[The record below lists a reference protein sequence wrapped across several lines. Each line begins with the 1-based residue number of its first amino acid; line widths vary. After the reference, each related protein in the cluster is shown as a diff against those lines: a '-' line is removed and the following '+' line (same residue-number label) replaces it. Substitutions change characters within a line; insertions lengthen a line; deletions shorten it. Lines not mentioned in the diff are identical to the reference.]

1 MGRQV
6 HKIEIHAYTYLEGH
20 GNLIHTITIFTL
32 ESRLVHTFCRTDY
45 KLHFDFDVLV
55 SLLAKGGSPRAAPRR
70 SVVPL
75 SGSLGPGK
83 PLAALVALAPELIG
97 GLIGQNAFRGEL
109 VALP

>member
-20 GNLIHTITIFTL
+20 GNLIHTITTFTL
-32 ESRLVHTFCRTDY
+32 ESRLVHTYSPTDY

-55 SLLAKGGSPRAAPRR
+55 SLLARGRAPRAAPRR
-70 SVVPL
+70 SAVPL
-75 SGSLGPGK
+75 SGSLGPGN

-97 GLIGQNAFRGEL
+97 GLIGQNAFRGE
-109 VALP
+109 